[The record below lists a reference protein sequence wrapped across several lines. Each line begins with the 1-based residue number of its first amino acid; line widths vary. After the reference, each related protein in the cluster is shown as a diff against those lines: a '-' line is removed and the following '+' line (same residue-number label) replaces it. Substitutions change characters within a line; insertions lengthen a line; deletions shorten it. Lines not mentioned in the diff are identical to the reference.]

1 MFPAALWRETWRT
14 TNKRTESVGN
24 QVFRFTR
31 ANWHILLFFIPLTAL
46 ILLIYLIPISS
57 TFYYAFKDPFSPD
70 LSFGFKNFEKIESV
84 IWPATWRTIVWTLC
98 SIVPSTIIGFIAAL
112 IFQSKFRGKK
122 LLITACILSYT
133 IPLVIVAMSW
143 MLMYQQHFGLIN
155 VLLQKLSIIQ
165 SPISFLSYDNALTS
179 VIVARI
185 WRAVP
190 FAFITFYAAI
200 SSLSDELLE
209 AAEVDG
215 ANAFQKLF
223 WITIPQLRSV
233 AAVVMIIL
241 TMWTFLV
248 FDIIFAM
255 TGGGPVDATR
265 ILPVLIY
272 NELFAMND
280 IGTASALSVISILV
294 LLILSSIYWKIFN
307 EGDLE

>member
-1 MFPAALWRETWRT
+1 M
-14 TNKRTESVGN
+14 
-24 QVFRFTR
+24 FRFTR
-31 ANWHILLFFIPLTAL
+31 SNRHILLFFIPLAAL

-57 TFYYAFKDPFSPD
+57 TFYYAFRDPFSPEP
-70 LSFGFKNFEKIESV
+70 SFGFMNFEKIRDA
-84 IWPATWRTIVWTLC
+84 IWPATWKTIVWTLG
-98 SIVPSTIIGFIAAL
+98 SIIPSTIIGFIAAV
-112 IFQSKFRGKK
+112 IFQSDFRGKK

-143 MLMYQQHFGLIN
+143 MLMYHQHFGLIN
-155 VLLQKLSIIQ
+155 VLLQRLNILD
-165 SPISFLSYDNALTS
+165 SPISFLSYDHALTA

-185 WRAVP
+185 WRAMP
-190 FAFITFYAAI
+190 FAFITFYAAL
-200 SSLSDELLE
+200 SSLSDELYE

-215 ANAFQKLF
+215 ANEFQKLF
-223 WITIPQLRSV
+223 YITIPQLRSV
-233 AAVVMIIL
+233 TAVVMIIL

-265 ILPVLIY
+265 ILPILIY

-294 LLILSSIYWKIFN
+294 LLILSAAYWKLFN
-307 EGDLE
+307 GGDAQ

>member
-1 MFPAALWRETWRT
+1 
-14 TNKRTESVGN
+14 
-24 QVFRFTR
+24 VFRFTR
-31 ANWHILLFFIPLTAL
+31 SNRHILLFFIPLAAL

-57 TFYYAFKDPFSPD
+57 TFYYAFRDPFSTE
-70 LSFGFKNFEKIESV
+70 LSFGFKNFEKIQDA
-84 IWPATWRTIVWTLC
+84 IWPATWKTIVWTIG
-98 SIVPSTIIGFIAAL
+98 SIIPSTIIGFIAAV
-112 IFQSKFRGKK
+112 IFQSDFRGKK

-155 VLLQKLSIIQ
+155 VLLQKLSILK
-165 SPISFLSYDNALTS
+165 SPISFLSFDHALTS

-185 WRAVP
+185 WRAMP
-190 FAFITFYAAI
+190 FAFITFYAAL
-200 SSLSDELLE
+200 SSLSDELYE

-215 ANAFQKLF
+215 ANEFQKLF
-223 WITIPQLRSV
+223 YITIPQLRSV
-233 AAVVMIIL
+233 TAVVMIIL

-265 ILPVLIY
+265 ILPILIY
-272 NELFAMND
+272 NEMFAMND

-294 LLILSSIYWKIFN
+294 LLILSAAYWKLFN
-307 EGDLE
+307 GGEA